1 MLDESKFSLID
12 GKKLFCMNLNIATL
26 LSVCVE
32 RPTLFRA
39 TSLQAVRS
47 ILIFKHIS
55 VFFKEEGSQRHDS
68 GPSDERMNVL

>member
-47 ILIFKHIS
+47 QYFDIQTYFS
-55 VFFKEEGSQRHDS
+55 VF
-68 GPSDERMNVL
+68 